1 MSSPTGTTAPPGDA
15 AAGRAGPDHA
25 PAAHWSDGLPSLR
38 PAPALG
44 LHVLGSLRRLII
56 TGEIA
61 AGTHLVEA
69 QLSDS
74 YDVSRGPV
82 RDALKKLET
91 EGLVESR
98 RRGVYV
104 IGLSVD
110 DIQELYSLRHLLEGE
125 AVSRCVRTPVEPDW
139 TAARAALADMART
152 GRSGDVLG
160 FAEADLDFHSAFYV
174 QAGHRRL
181 DSVWQQYR
189 PTFADM
195 LAVTNTVDRDLGPT
209 VQDHVD
215 LLDAVAG
222 RRLEE
227 SLERLARHVEGSLAR
242 MLTAY
247 ARVRPAPP

>member
-1 MSSPTGTTAPPGDA
+1 MEAVTT
-15 AAGRAGPDHA
+15 
-25 PAAHWSDGLPSLR
+25 HWSDTVPAAR

-44 LHVLGSLRRLII
+44 LHVLSSLRRLII

-91 EGLVESR
+91 EGLVEAR

-104 IGLSVD
+104 IGLSVH
-110 DIQELYSLRHLLEGE
+110 DIQELYSLRHVLERE
-125 AVSRCVRTPVEPDW
+125 AVTRCVQAEGDLDW
-139 TAARAALADMART
+139 SGGRAALARMGATARD
-152 GRSGDVLG
+152 RDVSG
-160 FAEADLDFHSAFYV
+160 FAEADLDFHSEFYELS
-174 QAGHRRL
+174 GHRRL

-209 VQDHVD
+209 VHAHEV
-215 LLDAVAG
+215 LLLAVVE

-227 SLERLARHVEGSLAR
+227 SLEQLRRHVEGSLDR

-247 ARVRPAPP
+247 RQLAPPAP